1 MQSGWRKLRLLGI
14 AVSRAKGLSGE
25 TDFGGFLLVL
35 VRSGA
40 LEVDLVVRSQEDV
53 ILLDLCHF
61 TIINSDLVLI
71 RFYGKFSYSIS
82 VTVMSFLSLGT
93 QSAQC

>member
-1 MQSGWRKLRLLGI
+1 MQSDWRKLRLLGI
-14 AVSRAKGLSGE
+14 TVSRAKRLGGE
-25 TDFGGFLLVL
+25 TDFGGFLFVL

-40 LEVDLVVRSQEDV
+40 LEVDLVVRAQEDV

-71 RFYGKFSYSIS
+71 RFYGKFSYSIR
-82 VTVMSFLSLGT
+82 VTVISFLSLRS